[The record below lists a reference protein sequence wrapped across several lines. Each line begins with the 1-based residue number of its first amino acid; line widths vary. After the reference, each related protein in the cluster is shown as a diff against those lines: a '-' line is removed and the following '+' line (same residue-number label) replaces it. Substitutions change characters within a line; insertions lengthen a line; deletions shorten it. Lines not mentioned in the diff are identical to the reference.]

1 MVIIILKV
9 KLIQTIFLGLIIY
22 LKDITTL
29 FLGSMILAHAMEHV
43 HLHRRL
49 ALFVLSFV
57 GSSIKW
63 LENFKR
69 KNKVFFFLI
78 IRSMAG
84 LMCVTAFLSMWINN
98 SAATSIMMPAAI
110 AIVDELE
117 NYEKKIFS
125 NRQQLHDIVP
135 IQTESKKL
143 LFIDINE

>member
-1 MVIIILKV
+1 M
-9 KLIQTIFLGLIIY
+9 T
-22 LKDITTL
+22 
-29 FLGSMILAHAMEHV
+29 LAHAMEHIN
-43 HLHRRL
+43 LHRRL

-63 LENFKR
+63 FEIVLNRERQFD
-69 KNKVFFFLI
+69 FSI

-117 NYEKKIFS
+117 NYGKKTFL
-125 NRQQLHDIVP
+125 NRQQSHEILP
-135 IQTESKKL
+135 INTESKRICLGEYQK
-143 LFIDINE
+143 IRKI